1 MVRTPILATGC
12 ALQFLFSADIPD
24 FPYRN
29 SCPLHLRV
37 YWRAPTD
44 MIGLCRKNNK
54 RVHMGLKLKIILG
67 YAILIALLAVTICL
81 FRREQIKRNTLLR
94 NEKELVHTW
103 QLTEQIYAD
112 LLELATEGEMVSV
125 WKQEDYL
132 SYSERRR
139 EICDTL
145 RILKSNAHTTGL
157 QGEIDTLCLLLK
169 EKERLLGT
177 VMNTFKRLQSQ
188 TDIINER
195 IPSIISKVEDVPDA
209 PEEKSLREEPAWR
222 KNIFSIFRKK
232 EKKSAYLRQ
241 KEKSERKKEKAP
253 SSVTT
258 GMLYSLNHEVTR
270 KRQAQQRLL
279 TTQMDSLY
287 VKNMDLNR
295 KLNSLI
301 RTLEFESNR
310 RISDRYRR
318 FVSERE
324 HSYLVI
330 SFLAISVSLLA
341 FLLYIIIHREL
352 NRKYRYEKELEASD
366 TRNRELL
373 QSRKDMMLSIAH
385 DLRSPLSTI
394 KGAAELL
401 PEESVPECRSEYL
414 ENISQAS
421 DYMLTPHKI
430 PYFVSFY
437 NVNICSYF
445 LLDALYTNYMFYFSP
460 FILLKLESSCNYK
473 NKQSFN
479 V

>member
-1 MVRTPILATGC
+1 
-12 ALQFLFSADIPD
+12 
-24 FPYRN
+24 
-29 SCPLHLRV
+29 
-37 YWRAPTD
+37 
-44 MIGLCRKNNK
+44 
-54 RVHMGLKLKIILG
+54 
-67 YAILIALLAVTICL
+67 
-81 FRREQIKRNTLLR
+81 
-94 NEKELVHTW
+94 
-103 QLTEQIYAD
+103 
-112 LLELATEGEMVSV
+112 MVSV

-139 EICDTL
+139 EIATL

-195 IPSIISKVEDVPDA
+195 FRPSYPK
-209 PEEKSLREEPAWR
+209 WR
-222 KNIFSIFRKK
+222 TSPMPRRRKASVRNPLEKNIFPYSAK

-241 KEKSERKKEKAP
+241 RKNRKGKRKS
-253 SSVTT
+253 SLSVTT

-330 SFLAISVSLLA
+330 SFLAISVSPALL
-341 FLLYIIIHREL
+341 FTVYIIIHREL
-352 NRKYRYEKELEASD
+352 NRKYRYEKG
-366 TRNRELL
+366 T
-373 QSRKDMMLSIAH
+373 
-385 DLRSPLSTI
+385 
-394 KGAAELL
+394 
-401 PEESVPECRSEYL
+401 
-414 ENISQAS
+414 
-421 DYMLTPHKI
+421 
-430 PYFVSFY
+430 
-437 NVNICSYF
+437 
-445 LLDALYTNYMFYFSP
+445 
-460 FILLKLESSCNYK
+460 
-473 NKQSFN
+473 
-479 V
+479 

>member
-1 MVRTPILATGC
+1 
-12 ALQFLFSADIPD
+12 
-24 FPYRN
+24 
-29 SCPLHLRV
+29 
-37 YWRAPTD
+37 
-44 MIGLCRKNNK
+44 
-54 RVHMGLKLKIILG
+54 MGLKLKIILG
-67 YAILIALLAVTICL
+67 YAILITLLAVTICL

-169 EKERLLGT
+169 ERLLGT

-195 IPSIISKVEDVPDA
+195 IPSIISKVEDVPDV
-209 PEEKSLREEPAWR
+209 PEKKILCEKSAWR

-241 KEKSERKKEKAP
+241 KENSERKKEKAP

-270 KRQAQQRLL
+270 KRQAQQRQL

-287 VKNMDLNR
+287 AKNMDLNR
-295 KLNSLI
+295 KLNSLV
-301 RTLEFESNR
+301 RVLESESNR
-310 RISDRYRR
+310 YISDRYRR
-318 FVSERE
+318 YVSERE

-341 FLLYIIIHREL
+341 ILLYFIIHREL

-366 TRNRELL
+366 IRNKELL

-385 DLRSPLSTI
+385 DLRSPLMQRSFCLRNPYRNVAMNIWKAYHTHPTI
-394 KGAAELL
+394 CLHSL
-401 PEESVPECRSEYL
+401 RHS
-414 ENISQAS
+414 
-421 DYMLTPHKI
+421 
-430 PYFVSFY
+430 
-437 NVNICSYF
+437 
-445 LLDALYTNYMFYFSP
+445 
-460 FILLKLESSCNYK
+460 
-473 NKQSFN
+473 
-479 V
+479 

>member
-1 MVRTPILATGC
+1 
-12 ALQFLFSADIPD
+12 
-24 FPYRN
+24 
-29 SCPLHLRV
+29 
-37 YWRAPTD
+37 

-222 KNIFSIFRKK
+222 KNIFPYSAKKRKNPPTCVK
-232 EKKSAYLRQ
+232 
-241 KEKSERKKEKAP
+241 RK
-253 SSVTT
+253 
-258 GMLYSLNHEVTR
+258 
-270 KRQAQQRLL
+270 
-279 TTQMDSLY
+279 
-287 VKNMDLNR
+287 NR
-295 KLNSLI
+295 KGKKKKLPLPSPP
-301 RTLEFESNR
+301 
-310 RISDRYRR
+310 
-318 FVSERE
+318 
-324 HSYLVI
+324 
-330 SFLAISVSLLA
+330 AC
-341 FLLYIIIHREL
+341 
-352 NRKYRYEKELEASD
+352 
-366 TRNRELL
+366 
-373 QSRKDMMLSIAH
+373 SI
-385 DLRSPLSTI
+385 P
-394 KGAAELL
+394 
-401 PEESVPECRSEYL
+401 
-414 ENISQAS
+414 
-421 DYMLTPHKI
+421 
-430 PYFVSFY
+430 
-437 NVNICSYF
+437 
-445 LLDALYTNYMFYFSP
+445 
-460 FILLKLESSCNYK
+460 
-473 NKQSFN
+473 
-479 V
+479 